1 MGFDLT
7 NEAIQN
13 TYQQLVQ
20 ISGSTLLDGTG
31 SAVAFAVPT
40 ASYAVTASYA
50 LNGGGTTIDT
60 GSLVTTSSFNA
71 YTSSN
76 DASVATK
83 LATSTFN
90 TYTGSVDSSLAGKLS
105 TSTFNA
111 YTASND
117 ASVGSKLATTTFN
130 AYTSSNDSVVN
141 ALVAATS
148 SYLTSLPSGV
158 VSSSAQTVAN
168 LVGQS
173 VSVQT
178 LSAVSASIGYLQTVT
193 GSATI
198 IGDAF
203 IILNNST
210 PTQPKGG
217 ISVVDSGST
226 ATTSSFLWNGDSNDW
241 VYEYHLGGDHE
252 QAVALF
258 GSGSAIGTAS
268 YPTNNKLQKGTGTH
282 HLHDSSIS
290 DDGSTVDMTSATLL
304 KAPSNFVGAGAP
316 SVGGNRRFV
325 FANGSSTSADDS
337 VILGGETNNIS
348 SGFNGMF
355 NAASSTISSGD
366 LSTILGGYVHTINGG
381 ARNAIVG
388 GESVTNNQDYAIVLG
403 RKSFTTPS
411 PYTTY
416 VASLSVSGST
426 SIVNGVGATGS
437 LVDNIHPT
445 IASSSAQIQHIVTIT
460 QDQYTSLSG
469 SAGVTNNTLY
479 IISDAT
485 DNVYPNS
492 LQVQGQIYSPTFA
505 GSIASSTSSIDFN
518 SGNFATL
525 NCASSTFLANPSN
538 LASGTTYTII
548 ITNGANISGYGTT
561 YKFAGGTAPTLSAGT
576 DILTMVSDGTSLYAT
591 ALADFQ

>member
-7 NEAIQN
+7 NEQIQN

-20 ISGSTLLDGTG
+20 VSGSSLLDGTG
-31 SAVAFAVPT
+31 SLLSLSFT
-40 ASYAVTASYA
+40 SASYADYAVTASYA
-50 LNGGGTTIDT
+50 LNGGSGGTVDT
-60 GSLVTTSSFNA
+60 SSLVTTSSFNA

-76 DASVATK
+76 DASVGSK
-83 LATSTFN
+83 LEIATFN
-90 TYTGSVDSSLAGKLS
+90 TYTGSVDSSISSLNS
-105 TSTFNA
+105 
-111 YTASND
+111 
-117 ASVGSKLATTTFN
+117 
-130 AYTSSNDSVVN
+130 YTSSNDSVVN

-158 VSSSAQTVAN
+158 VSSSAQTVSN
-168 LVGQS
+168 LAGQV
-173 VSVQT
+173 VSVDT
-178 LSAVSASIGYLQTVT
+178 INATSASIGYLQTVT

-210 PTQPKGG
+210 PAQPKGG

-226 ATTSSFLWNGDSNDW
+226 ATTSSFLWDGVNNDW
-241 VYEYHLGGDHE
+241 IYEYHLGGDHE
-252 QAVALF
+252 MAVALF
-258 GSGSAIGTAS
+258 ASGSAIGTPS

-304 KAPSNFVGAGAP
+304 KAPTNLVGAGAP

-337 VILGGETNNIS
+337 VILGGETNDIS
-348 SGFNGMF
+348 SAF
-355 NAASSTISSGD
+355 NAMFGASGATISSGD
-366 LSTILGGYVHTINGG
+366 LSVIMGGYQHTISGG
-381 ARNAIVG
+381 ARNATIG
-388 GESVTNNQDYAIVLG
+388 GEGVTNNQDYAIVLG

-416 VASLSVSGST
+416 VAGLDVSGSA
-426 SIVNGVGATGS
+426 VV
-437 LVDNIHPT
+437 
-445 IASSSAQIQHIVTIT
+445 
-460 QDQYTSLSG
+460 SG
-469 SAGVTNNTLY
+469 SVE
-479 IISDAT
+479 I
-485 DNVYPNS
+485 V
-492 LQVQGQIYSPTFA
+492 GQINTPTFA

-525 NCASSTFLANPSN
+525 NCASSTFVANPSN
-538 LASGTTYTII
+538 LKSGTTYTII
-548 ITNGANISGYGTT
+548 VTNGANISGYGTSF
-561 YKFAGGTAPTLSAGT
+561 KFAGGTVPTLSAGT
-576 DILTMVSDGTSLYAT
+576 DVVTMVSDGTNLYAT